1 MPLLLLRRPSG
12 RHEEARAAPRRRTG
26 SGMRRAVLMR
36 RSIAPSDTD
45 ERTIALR

>member
-1 MPLLLLRRPSG
+1 
-12 RHEEARAAPRRRTG
+12 
-26 SGMRRAVLMR
+26 MRRAVLMR